1 MATTSF
7 LYHAFGLRGYRHLRT
22 EYIGGEDI
30 HHVELHPK
38 KRRCRGCNAPWW
50 KLTLA
55 GSFRRRFRA
64 LPVGSRPQW
73 IELHGH
79 LQACEACGRTLRE
92 PIAFARGKRRCIRRL
107 ERFMLDLCR
116 RMTIRQVADLLRV
129 GWDVVKDIHKE
140 YLHRRSRKPRLSKVR
155 YLGVDEFATRKGH
168 RYMTVV
174 VDLETG
180 AVLWVHE
187 GKDAAALLP
196 FLWKLHRARAPLQA
210 VAMDMGEAYRKAVRQ
225 VFPEVDI
232 VFDPYHVVAL
242 ASRAVDETRRDLY
255 RKLRGQERKVIKGS
269 RFLLPHAGQRLDPD
283 AQQRLREL
291 AEANEPLYTAYLLKE
306 SVRMFWKMG
315 DEETASA
322 VLDNWIA
329 EARASGLPHFER
341 LANTLDTHR
350 AGLLAYF
357 RHSITTAPL
366 EGLNNKIKVLK
377 RQAYGFRDQEY
388 FKLRVLFIN
397 GPTPSFAG

>member
-7 LYHAFGLRGYRHLRT
+7 LYHTLGLKGYRHLRT
-22 EYIGGEDI
+22 DYRGGEVI

-38 KRRCRGCNAPWW
+38 KRRCRECNAPWW

-64 LPVGSRPQW
+64 LPVGTRPQW

-92 PIAFARGKRRCIRRL
+92 PILFARGKRRCIRRF
-107 ERFMLDLCR
+107 ERFVLDLCG
-116 RMTIRQVADLLRV
+116 RMSIRQVAEFLRV
-129 GWDVVKDIHKE
+129 GWDFVKEIHKE
-140 YLHRRSRKPRLSKVR
+140 HLHRCLTKRRLSKVR

-180 AVLWVHE
+180 TVLWVQE

-196 FLWKLHRARAPLQA
+196 FLWKLHRLRAPLEA
-210 VAMDMGEAYRKAVRQ
+210 VAMDMGEAYQKAVRQ
-225 VFPEVDI
+225 VFPHVDI

-242 ASRAVDETRRDLY
+242 ANRAVDETRRDLY
-255 RKLRGQERKVIKGS
+255 RQLQGPDRKVIKGS
-269 RFLLPHAGQRLDPD
+269 RFLLLHAGERLPPD

-291 AEANEPLYTAYLLKE
+291 AEANEPLYMAYLLKE
-306 SVRMFWKMG
+306 SLRMFWKMG

-322 VLDNWIA
+322 VLDEWIA
-329 EARASGLPHFER
+329 QAKASGLPHFER
-341 LANTLDTHR
+341 LADTLQKYR

-388 FKLRVLFIN
+388 FKLRVLFIHE
-397 GPTPSFAG
+397 PTPSFAG